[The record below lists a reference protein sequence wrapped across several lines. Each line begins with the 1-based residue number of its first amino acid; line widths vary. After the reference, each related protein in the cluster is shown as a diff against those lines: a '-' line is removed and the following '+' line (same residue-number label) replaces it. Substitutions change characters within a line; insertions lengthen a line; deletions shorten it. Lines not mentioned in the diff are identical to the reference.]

1 MPAST
6 AVDAAFVSL
15 AERVGRFETPFEC
28 LKATRGAGFDSAT
41 RYLAEERSSGAP
53 GAVAA
58 FADAIAVER
67 HRRLGAPASPLL
79 GHAQEA
85 FGAVSRLQLTAFQ
98 RAHYPWELA
107 RTSSPAIPAAFLD
120 VLQSLIAPGLAQAGL
135 DRARQAK
142 GPHHWRLSGSVAG
155 SPVAVEFKRTR
166 MNSFA
171 LAWLHLRE
179 WDIHLPLSDPFF
191 FSWVEFPCSPTHAPR
206 QLSSFWN
213 DFAVVW
219 PHIRAIVSAHAGS
232 TAA

>member
-1 MPAST
+1 
-6 AVDAAFVSL
+6 
-15 AERVGRFETPFEC
+15 
-28 LKATRGAGFDSAT
+28 
-41 RYLAEERSSGAP
+41 
-53 GAVAA
+53 VAA
-58 FADAIAVER
+58 FSDAIAVER
-67 HRRLGAPASPLL
+67 HRRLGAPAPAQL

-98 RAHYPWELA
+98 RAHYPWELE
-107 RTSSPAIPAAFLD
+107 RPSSPAIPAAFLE
-120 VLQSLIAPGLAQAGL
+120 VLQSLIAPGLAQAGF
-135 DRARQAK
+135 DRTRQVR

-171 LAWLHLRE
+171 LGWLHLRE

>member
-6 AVDAAFVSL
+6 AVDTAFISL

-28 LKATRGAGFDSAT
+28 LKTKRGAGFDSAT
-41 RYLAEERSSGAP
+41 RYLAEECASGGH
-53 GAVAA
+53 GAAAA

-67 HRRLGAPASPLL
+67 HRRLGAPAPPLL
-79 GHAQEA
+79 GRAQEA
-85 FGAVSRLQLTAFQ
+85 FGAISRPQLAAFQ
-98 RAHYPWELA
+98 RAHYPWELD
-107 RTSSPAIPAAFLD
+107 RPFSSAIPAAFLD

-135 DRARQAK
+135 ERTRQVK

-171 LAWLHLRE
+171 LGWLHLRE

-213 DFAVVW
+213 DYAVVW
-219 PHIRAIVSAHAGS
+219 PHIRAIVSAHSGS